1 MNSHSLLAPF
11 LVPTNSCVS
20 GSAVVKCLMITTSSF
35 VCLMPQCT
43 VGSQSFFCDISCPLL
58 SRCPLIHCFFLK
70 FPEPYN
76 GHKKKNILLHA
87 DFTCRLF
94 CGCCFKVG
102 QHGEKKMCFLRVK
115 MKTDAESVFILTQQW
130 IVFS

>member
-58 SRCPLIHCFFLK
+58 SRCPLIHCFFL
-70 FPEPYN
+70 N
-76 GHKKKNILLHA
+76 SLNLTTVKKKTYSCTLILLA
-87 DFTCRLF
+87 DYF
-94 CGCCFKVG
+94 VG
-102 QHGEKKMCFLRVK
+102 AASKWANMVKKKKCFLRVK
-115 MKTDAESVFILTQQW
+115 MKTDAESVFILTQQR